1 MGIKAINLRP
11 GWGRLPLLKRWIP
24 SVVRRWRQW
33 RGQDWHLSQ
42 RGGILWLGCY
52 SADGVDAPT
61 LLRSGNVEDTQ
72 RHKLSALI
80 VRTKADMFLDIG
92 AFIGVYALTIR
103 KQFPQLEVHAFEPHP
118 MHYAMLAA
126 NALLNGWLDQMHLHP
141 LGLGDKNEHTDILF
155 KGPGASIAL
164 ARNPEAFPKVFR
176 QTAWQQ
182 EKCKVEL
189 RRLDSL
195 LAVKGRVIAAKI
207 DAEGFE
213 QEVLRGMPNLL
224 ANNKMVLQIELWNPK
239 QSIPKME
246 AFGLKYLGHV
256 AGDDH
261 YFANFPAGFL
271 ELFSRLT
278 KFSVWC

>member
-61 LLRSGNVEDTQ
+61 LLRSGNIEDKQ
-72 RHKLSALI
+72 RQKFSDLI
-80 VRTKADMFLDIG
+80 ARTKADMFLDIG
-92 AFIGVYALTIR
+92 AFVGVYALTIR

-126 NALLNGWLDQMHLHP
+126 NALLNGWLDQMQLHP
-141 LGLGDKNEHTDILF
+141 LGLGDKDERTKISGE
-155 KGPGASIAL
+155 GPRASIAL
-164 ARNPEAFPKVFR
+164 TRAHAPAGAAVR
-176 QTAWQQ
+176 Q
-182 EKCKVEL
+182 VEL

-246 AFGLKYLGHV
+246 AFGLTYLGHV

-261 YFANFPAGFL
+261 YFANFPLDF
-271 ELFSRLT
+271 
-278 KFSVWC
+278 